1 MPRSTTVAMMT
12 LLALIFWQVEKT
24 NAAAVPDPLKP
35 EYNAKTNPYLPIRSL
50 EPIY

>member
-1 MPRSTTVAMMT
+1 MMT
-12 LLALIFWQVEKT
+12 LLALIFWQFDMKT

>member
-1 MPRSTTVAMMT
+1 MRTTTIAMMSFFV
-12 LLALIFWQVEKT
+12 LMFWQADMQA